1 MNRATLITG
10 AVVSTALLAG
20 FSQFAQSAQ
29 DAPKAPDAH
38 AIEFF
43 EKKVRP
49 LLFNNCFG
57 CHGPAKQMG
66 GMRLDSLAGMLKGNS
81 AGPVVVLGH
90 PDNSPLIQA
99 IRYNGKI
106 KMPPTGKLKPDE
118 IEALTEW
125 VRMGAPWPGQTAA
138 NAIQTGK
145 SGDYV
150 IPDSLRNHWSF
161 KPVRKPSIP
170 RIQNLKSKI
179 QNPIDAFHLAQ
190 LEKKRIPPNPPADK
204 RTLIRRAYIDLTGL
218 PPTADEIDAF
228 VADASPNAFV
238 KIVDKLL
245 ESPRYG
251 ERWARYWMDVARYS
265 DTKGYVFTEDRNF
278 PNAYTFR
285 DYVIRAFNDDLP
297 YDRFVMEQIAAD
309 RLPLGEDRRPLA
321 AMGYLTVGRRFLNQ
335 QPDIIDARI
344 ALVTRGFQGLT
355 VGCARCHDH
364 KYDPIPTADYYS
376 LYGVFAS
383 SMEANPP
390 PGISPKVISEPYE
403 AHTAKLRAAEKEEK
417 DLIQAQIRRLRQILK
432 DTPDALTKET
442 KDILQGFRV
451 GTLPDDPKKRSKLEE
466 AFEQPARDRLKPLRE
481 TMAELKRTM
490 PTAPEFGMAMEDR
503 ETPVNPRV
511 FVRGNPNNHGPAV
524 PRQFL
529 LILAGTNRTPFT
541 EGSGRLDLAKAI
553 VDPKNPLT
561 ARVMVNRIWMHHFGQ
576 GIVRTPSDL
585 GTRGEPPTHPELLDW
600 LAAELTNPRVRGTGY
615 RVQSTVKPNDPTTQ
629 RPNDPTPWSIKH
641 IHRLIMSSA
650 AYQQSSACDSA
661 RFNADPEN
669 RLISRMNRRRM
680 DLEAMRDSML
690 AVSGRIDLKMAGPSV
705 DIVDAKATRRSV
717 YGFIERQ
724 NLPGF
729 FRTFDFA
736 SPDLSTP
743 TRARTTV
750 PQQALFMMNSP
761 FVVEQAKALANRP
774 EIAQEIRTPQSAIR
788 ILHRLVY
795 GRNPST
801 SEIQAALT
809 FISAPGS
816 DVASLQLISTTPQKS
831 TLTRWEQLAQV
842 LLMSNEFT
850 YVD

>member
-1 MNRATLITG
+1 LNRPTIITG
-10 AVVSTALLAG
+10 VVVSTVLLAG
-20 FSQFAQSAQ
+20 FSQFAESAQ

-49 LLFNNCFG
+49 VLFTNCFG
-57 CHGPAKQMG
+57 CHGPAKQMKG
-66 GMRLDSLAGMLKGNS
+66 IRLDSLAGMLKGS
-81 AGPVVVLGH
+81 GGGPVLVLGH

-106 KMPPTGKLKPDE
+106 KMPPTGKLKPE
-118 IEALTEW
+118 EVEALTEW
-125 VRMGAPWPGQTAA
+125 VKMGAPWPGQTAT

-145 SGDYV
+145 TGDYI
-150 IPDSLRNHWSF
+150 IPDSLKNHWSF
-161 KPVRKPSIP
+161 QPVRKPSLPKIRGP
-170 RIQNLKSKI
+170 KTKI
-179 QNPIDAFHLAQ
+179 QNPVDSFILAG
-190 LEKKRIPPNPPADK
+190 LEKKGIPPNPPADR
-204 RTLIRRAYIDLTGL
+204 RTLIRRAFIDLTGL
-218 PPTADEIDAF
+218 PPTAEEIDAF
-228 VADASPNAFV
+228 VADSSTNAFA

-245 ESPRYG
+245 DSPRHG

-335 QPDIIDARI
+335 QPDIIDDRI
-344 ALVTRGFQGLT
+344 DVVTRGFQGLT

-390 PGISPKVISEPYE
+390 PGISPKAITEPYE
-403 AHTAKLRAAEKEEK
+403 THTAKLRAAEKEEK
-417 DLIQAQIRRLRQILK
+417 DLIQAQIRRLRQIFK
-432 DTPDALTKET
+432 DTPDTLSKEH

-451 GTLPDDPKKRSKLEE
+451 GTLPDDPKKLTKLEE
-466 AFEQPARDRLKPLRE
+466 AFEQPARDRLNPLRE
-481 TMAELKRTM
+481 TMAQLKRTM
-490 PTAPEFGMAMEDR
+490 PTSPEFGMAMEDR

-529 LILAGTNRTPFT
+529 LILTGTNRTPFP

-561 ARVMVNRIWMHHFGQ
+561 ARVMVNRLWMHHFGQ

-600 LAAELTNPRVRGTGY
+600 LASEFVN
-615 RVQSTVKPNDPTTQ
+615 PTTDNGRRTTDSVQ
-629 RPNDPTPWSIKH
+629 PSKPWSIKH
-641 IHRLIMSSA
+641 LHRLIMNSA

-705 DIVDAKATRRSV
+705 DIVDPKATRRSV

-761 FVVEQAKALANRP
+761 FVVEQAKAVANR
-774 EIAQEIRTPQSAIR
+774 QEVSKAGESEARIRAM
-788 ILHRLVY
+788 HRLVY
-795 GRNPST
+795 GRNPSP
-801 SEIQAALT
+801 SEIQASLS
-809 FISAPGS
+809 FINAPGPE
-816 DVASLQLISTTPQKS
+816 VASLQLISNTSQKS

-842 LLMSNEFT
+842 LLMSNEFM